1 MNSDVS
7 LSSRVRFMRNLR
19 NHRFPTVADSE
30 ELIEVMNVVTT
41 AAKKADAGLAINR
54 SITAKEREKLLAQ
67 RIVSPN
73 FQWSLP
79 GRAVMYSP
87 DRVLSVLVN
96 EEDHIRV
103 QALRDSDDIQGAE
116 QVASAFL
123 REMER
128 HASFAWSTEQGF
140 LASSVYNCG
149 EGRRYSTMMHLVGL
163 GHDESRGKVF
173 DALLEKKI
181 TVRGL
186 FGEGSRPIGAFAQ
199 VSTTLAPL
207 GEFMGAVD
215 FLTDLER
222 ASRKRLEGSKLQRK
236 AKEALEYVKASP
248 RISLP
253 NSFRVLGWLRWAI
266 ANEVAGFPTDLKRID
281 LALNSLDLLMHEN
294 VDYADGKRADTLREL
309 LQL

>member
-1 MNSDVS
+1 MN
-7 LSSRVRFMRNLR
+7 L
-19 NHRFPTVADSE
+19 
-30 ELIEVMNVVTT
+30 VTT
-41 AAKKADAGLAINR
+41 AAKQADSGLITNR
-54 SITAKEREKLLAQ
+54 SVTSKERERLLAQ
-67 RIVSPN
+67 RVISPN

-79 GRAVMYSP
+79 GRAVMYNQQ
-87 DRVLSVLVN
+87 RTLSALVN
-96 EEDHIRV
+96 EEDHLRV
-103 QALRDSDDIQGAE
+103 QALRDSDDIQQAE
-116 QVASAFL
+116 RDASAFINEL
-123 REMER
+123 ER
-128 HASFAWSTEQGF
+128 HLTFARSTEQGF

-163 GHDESRGKVF
+163 SHDESRGEVF
-173 DALLEKKI
+173 DALMEKKI

-215 FLTDLER
+215 YLTDLER
-222 ASRKRLEGSKLQRK
+222 AARKRLEEPKLLKK
-236 AKEALEYVKASP
+236 AKEALDYVKASP

-253 NSFRVLGWLRWAI
+253 NAFRVLGWLRWAV
-266 ANEVAGFPTDLKRID
+266 ANQIAGFPIELRRID

-309 LQL
+309 LDL

>member
-1 MNSDVS
+1 
-7 LSSRVRFMRNLR
+7 MRNLSG
-19 NHRFPTVADSE
+19 HRFPTAADSE
-30 ELIEVMNVVTT
+30 GLIRVMNLVTT
-41 AAKKADAGLAINR
+41 AAKQADSGLITNR
-54 SITAKEREKLLAQ
+54 SVTSKERERLLAQ
-67 RIVSPN
+67 RVISPN

-79 GRAVMYSP
+79 GRAVMYNQQ
-87 DRVLSVLVN
+87 RTLSALVN
-96 EEDHIRV
+96 EEDHLRV
-103 QALRDSDDIQGAE
+103 QALRDSDDIQQAE
-116 QVASAFL
+116 RDASAFINEL
-123 REMER
+123 ER
-128 HASFAWSTEQGF
+128 HLTFARSTEQGF

-163 GHDESRGKVF
+163 SHDESRGEVF
-173 DALLEKKI
+173 DALMEKKI

-215 FLTDLER
+215 YLTDLER
-222 ASRKRLEGSKLQRK
+222 AARKRLEEPKLLKK
-236 AKEALEYVKASP
+236 AKEALDYVKASP

-253 NSFRVLGWLRWAI
+253 NAFRVLGWLRWAV
-266 ANEVAGFPTDLKRID
+266 ANQIAGFPIELRRID

-309 LQL
+309 LDL